1 MLDFNTN
8 IRICQKLASKS
19 EFCSG
24 FGDSESFWM
33 WKWSTE
39 AHGSWLRFR
48 YKSELVNFERV
59 LIWFWQLSGHHLVI
73 NQDIDLEVSLDIT
86 LDMMI
91 LKELLVNFYNFLEVY
106 IQKIWFWNIYP
117 KTVTKYWLKCCD
129 LTRYQSSTCLFGFGN
144 LEFQNWKSWCWIS
157 VKISDCDNYGRDLDS
172 GNNLDY
178 PDINLDIDPEIVL
191 DNSPDVMKTKK
202 KS

>member
-1 MLDFNTN
+1 MYDFQGSPWRSKGHGLLCGLMTKECGNIDQVTVITLPANSHLLYTNIFGVISFCNSQVNKLWFLWAQKLMLDFNTN
-8 IRICQKLASKS
+8 IRICQKWASKS

-33 WKWSTE
+33 WKWNTK
-39 AHGSWLRFR
+39 AHGSWWKFH

-91 LKELLVNFYNFLEVY
+91 GSFHVNSTNF
-106 IQKIWFWNIYP
+106 W
-117 KTVTKYWLKCCD
+117 
-129 LTRYQSSTCLFGFGN
+129 
-144 LEFQNWKSWCWIS
+144 
-157 VKISDCDNYGRDLDS
+157 KISRMWPPQIFL
-172 GNNLDY
+172 
-178 PDINLDIDPEIVL
+178 
-191 DNSPDVMKTKK
+191 KK
-202 KS
+202 FSNQGILVWRNCAKF